1 MELKNKFKLIVLVG
15 VIITISGCSFNNK
28 KEQEVFESKK
38 YVIEE
43 PREKM
48 IHDAI
53 VKAAKN
59 AEKSLQILANVNNA
73 EKADKLDYE
82 QIRQAR
88 WRSTYT
94 PVGLERTMT
103 INDWDGPIKPVWV
116 QIEKKSGYEI
126 KFLTKEPST
135 GLFISLDFQD
145 QKLIDIIR
153 SINAQLNNQIS
164 INILEEDKIIEV
176 SYVQ

>member
-1 MELKNKFKLIVLVG
+1 MVLKNKFKLSILTALV
-15 VIITISGCSFNNK
+15 ISISGCSFNK
-28 KEQEVFESKK
+28 PKQEIFEEKK

-43 PREKM
+43 PREKV
-48 IHDAI
+48 IHEAI
-53 VKAAKN
+53 MKAAKN
-59 AEKSLQILANVNNA
+59 AEKSLQILAAVNNA
-73 EKADKLDYE
+73 EKAEKLSYE

-116 QIEKKSGYEI
+116 QIEKRSGYEI
-126 KFLTKEPST
+126 KFLTKEPAT
-135 GLFISLDFQD
+135 GLFISLDFQE

-153 SINAQLNNQIS
+153 SINAQLNDQIR
-164 INILEEDKIIEV
+164 IDILEDDKIIEV

>member
-1 MELKNKFKLIVLVG
+1 MDLKDKIKLSIFTAL
-15 VIITISGCSFNNK
+15 IISISGCSFNKK
-28 KEQEVFESKK
+28 KEEVFEEKK

-43 PREKM
+43 PREKV

-53 VKAAKN
+53 MKAAKN
-59 AEKSLQILANVNNA
+59 ADKSLQILAAVNNA
-73 EKADKLDYE
+73 EKADKLDYDK
-82 QIRQAR
+82 IRQAR

-103 INDWDGPIKPVWV
+103 INDWDGPVKPVWT
-116 QIEKKSGYEI
+116 QIERKSGYEI

-135 GLFISLDFQD
+135 GLFVSLDFED
-145 QKLIDIIR
+145 HSLIDIIR
-153 SINAQLNNQIS
+153 SIDAQLNNQIT
-164 INILEEDKIIEV
+164 INIIEEDKIIEV